1 MGQKKV
7 ITYGTFDLFHQGHY
21 NILKRAREYGDYL
34 IVGVTGENYD
44 VGRGKLSV
52 HDSLADRIENVKKTG
67 LADEIIVEEY
77 LGQKISDIVRYGVD
91 TFVIGD
97 DWKGKFDHLD
107 KYCDMVYLER
117 TAGISST
124 KIRKE
129 TFRVY
134 RIGIITDD
142 LDDNTIVSESKLING
157 FKVTSV
163 YAEDEELRKAFRERY
178 DIPES
183 ADSCGKL
190 FEQADIVYIRCSLKN
205 RSRFIRKALE
215 AGKHVICD
223 PPFTIS
229 AAEQEEL
236 RAMARDKNCIL
247 MDNVKMV
254 HIHVFNQLLWMTQ
267 GGLIGDILSFNAS
280 ISREDRTKADL
291 FYDLLA
297 LALCPMIKIMGCG
310 YNSVDIQTS
319 KENNIIEFASLD
331 FKYDSGRAV
340 INVGN
345 RIRTKSR
352 IEIVGTKGT
361 IRMDNRWWK
370 GSYFELDNPD
380 AVDLEIYNTNYQ
392 GNGFK
397 YLLKSIAT
405 MLENERFEPMGL
417 FPDESMEI
425 VRIAEMT
432 DRP

>member
-1 MGQKKV
+1 M
-7 ITYGTFDLFHQGHY
+7 
-21 NILKRAREYGDYL
+21 
-34 IVGVTGENYD
+34 
-44 VGRGKLSV
+44 
-52 HDSLADRIENVKKTG
+52 
-67 LADEIIVEEY
+67 
-77 LGQKISDIVRYGVD
+77 
-91 TFVIGD
+91 
-97 DWKGKFDHLD
+97 
-107 KYCDMVYLER
+107 
-117 TAGISST
+117 
-124 KIRKE
+124 
-129 TFRVY
+129 
-134 RIGIITDD
+134 
-142 LDDNTIVSESKLING
+142 
-157 FKVTSV
+157 
-163 YAEDEELRKAFRERY
+163 
-178 DIPES
+178 
-183 ADSCGKL
+183 
-190 FEQADIVYIRCSLKN
+190 
-205 RSRFIRKALE
+205 
-215 AGKHVICD
+215 ICD

-229 AAEQEEL
+229 SAEQEEL

-254 HIHVFNQLLWMTQ
+254 HIHVFNQLLWMTP

-297 LALCPMIKIMGCG
+297 LALCPMIKIMGCS

>member
-229 AAEQEEL
+229 SAEQEEL

-267 GGLIGDILSFNAS
+267 GGLI
-280 ISREDRTKADL
+280 
-291 FYDLLA
+291 
-297 LALCPMIKIMGCG
+297 
-310 YNSVDIQTS
+310 
-319 KENNIIEFASLD
+319 NIIEFASLD